1 VQHDLDERDQG
12 SGQPGH
18 LSVRPARVLVVL
30 AVAVVDA
37 GCGGGSPESPPER
50 PIVLVSGRDDHGLL
64 AQPRVGL
71 SENPDGPPRAWVR
84 DGTLV
89 VVVGSRGEWLR
100 VRATEGRA
108 AGWVNDYYLR
118 GTVHLVGPDPDCPVP
133 AWERP
138 AWRQS
143 GAFPASAQVELLEV
157 RRTAGQRWVL
167 VRSLENRRV
176 GWVPGAAVS
185 ELPAPATSS
194 HASSACS
201 RP

>member
-1 VQHDLDERDQG
+1 M
-12 SGQPGH
+12 
-18 LSVRPARVLVVL
+18 RPARALVVL
-30 AVAVVDA
+30 AVAIVGA
-37 GCGGGSPESPPER
+37 GCGGRAPESRPER

-64 AQPRVGL
+64 AEPRVGL
-71 SENPDGPPRAWVR
+71 SQNPEGPPRVWVR

-89 VVVGSRGEWLR
+89 AVVGSRGEWLR

-118 GTVHLVGPDPDCPVP
+118 GTVHLVAPDPDCPVP

-157 RRTAGQRWVL
+157 RRTGGQTWVL
-167 VRSLENRRV
+167 VRSLEDRRV
-176 GWVPGAAVS
+176 GWVQRPAVS
-185 ELPAPATSS
+185 ELPAPATSA

-201 RP
+201 DP